1 MHKILTF
8 TLLLLTTLAAMPQ
21 SHTISGSI
29 TDRVTGETLIGTTIL
44 DSHSGKGTITN
55 NYGRFSLTLPDGQVT
70 LVIRYVGYKPY
81 QDTFQLSANRVLNV
95 ALDPSIELEEV
106 VVIGEKINGV
116 RSSQVSA
123 VDIPVEHI
131 KAVPVL
137 FGETDILKVVQLMP
151 GVQSGTEGMSGI
163 YVRGGGPD
171 ENLFLLD
178 GVSLYN
184 VNHLGGFFSA
194 FNSDAIKNVTL
205 YKGCFPAHFGG
216 RLSSVLDVTTNNGN
230 DKEYHGNASIGLIS
244 AKLSLE
250 GPIIKEKTTF
260 SVSLRRT
267 YMDLLT
273 RPLLSMISSMEGK
286 GKATGGYF
294 FYDFNGKVTHKFSD
308 KSRLF
313 ASYYMGDDRIF
324 SRVKYKDLSYNGD
337 YDRENMNMGYNWGN
351 VVASLRWNYELNPQ
365 LFMNLSTSYT
375 RYRND
380 ISIGLETEGSVEGHQ
395 YNEEEKMTYK
405 SGIRD
410 ITARADFD
418 YAPSPEH
425 AVMFGGDFT
434 HHIFTPEVMS
444 IHYKDS
450 YFPEDNMDS
459 TITPGGG
466 RMHANELNA
475 YIEDDWAINDV
486 VKLNAGLHISTFA
499 VQDTLYPSLQPRVS
513 GRMILTDNLSLKAGY
528 AYMTQ
533 YMHLL
538 SNSNISLPTDLWVP
552 VTQRVQPMGA
562 HQVAAGLFYKWHDL
576 VDLSVEGYYKHM
588 NNLLEYRDG
597 ASFWNSSR
605 GWENKV
611 VMGQGWSYGIEFLA
625 QKNVGKWTG
634 WVAYTWSKSMRL
646 FDRQGME
653 LNNSEAFPA
662 KYDRRHNISIVLIYK
677 KSDRFDISAT
687 WVYNTGNATTLAMQY
702 FEDDMQA
709 WQQNSDG
716 YEHYSSQ
723 STPYIEH
730 RNNYRMP
737 DYHRMD
743 IAMNFHKQKKHGI
756 RTWNISIYNVYNRKN
771 PFLIYTGYNS
781 FFGEYS
787 NRKQLLKLSLFP
799 IIPSFSWSFQF

>member
-1 MHKILTF
+1 MHKNL
-8 TLLLLTTLAAMPQ
+8 TLLLLLFASLTAMSQ

-29 TDRVTGETLIGTTIL
+29 TDRATGETLIGTTIL
-44 DSHSGKGTITN
+44 DSRSGKGTITN
-55 NYGRFSLTLPDGQVT
+55 SYGRFSLTLPDGQVT
-70 LVIRYVGYKPY
+70 LVIRFVGYKPY
-81 QDTFQLSANRVLNV
+81 QDTFLLTDNRVLNV

-106 VVIGEKINGV
+106 VVVGERINGV
-116 RSSQVSA
+116 KSSQVSA

-137 FGETDILKVVQLMP
+137 FGETDILKVVQLLP

-194 FNSDAIKNVTL
+194 FNSDAVKNVTL
-205 YKGCFPAHFGG
+205 YKGSFPARFGG

-230 DKEYHGNASIGLIS
+230 DKEFHGNVSIGIIS
-244 AKLSLE
+244 AKLNLE

-267 YMDLLT
+267 YLDLLT
-273 RPLLSMISSMEGK
+273 RPMMRMASSMAGSGEE
-286 GKATGGYF
+286 ATGGYF

-313 ASYYMGDDRIF
+313 ASFYMGDDRIF
-324 SRVKYKDLSYNGD
+324 ARVKYKDMSYNGD
-337 YDRENMNMGYNWGN
+337 YYREHMKMGYNWGN
-351 VVASLRWNYELNPQ
+351 IVASLRWNYELNPQ
-365 LFMNLSTSYT
+365 LFMNLSGNFT

-380 ISIGLETEGSVEGHQ
+380 IGIGMEAENSTEGRLS
-395 YNEEEKMTYK
+395 NEEEKMTYK

-410 ITARADFD
+410 VTVRADFD
-418 YAPSPEH
+418 YAPNPEH
-425 AVMFGGDFT
+425 AVKFGGDLT

-444 IHYKDS
+444 IYYKDS
-450 YFPEDNMDS
+450 DSPNDKIDS

-475 YIEDDWAINDV
+475 YIEDDWTINDAF
-486 VKLNAGLHISTFA
+486 KLNAGLHISTFA

-562 HQVAAGLFYKWHDL
+562 HQVAAGLFYRWHDI
-576 VDLSVEGYYKHM
+576 VDFSVEGYYKRM

-597 ASFWNSSR
+597 ASFWYSSQ
-605 GWENKV
+605 GWENKIL
-611 VMGQGWSYGIEFLA
+611 MGQGWSYGVEFLA

-634 WVAYTWSKSMRL
+634 WVAYTWSKSMRQ

-653 LNNSEAFPA
+653 LNNGEAFPA
-662 KYDRRHNISIVLIYK
+662 KYDRRHNISIVLMYK
-677 KSDRFDISAT
+677 KSDHFDISAT

-702 FEDDMQA
+702 FEGNEQTE
-709 WQQNSDG
+709 QQDG
-716 YEHYSSQ
+716 YNNSQ
-723 STPYIEH
+723 SIPYIEH

-737 DYHRMD
+737 AYHRMD
-743 IAMNFHKQKKHGI
+743 IGMNFHKQKKYGI

-781 FFGEYS
+781 PFS
-787 NRKQLLKLSLFP
+787 NDYNKKQLLKLSIFP
-799 IIPSFSWSFQF
+799 IIPSFSWSFKF